1 MEKEMA
7 IGELSRRTECGIE
20 TIRYYERAGIL
31 PPPRR
36 SMARYRLYEPDDVT
50 RLRFVRRA
58 RELGFTLDEVRALL
72 LLSGSDGSRAEVRK
86 LAKSHLADVRAR
98 IVDLQKMEQVLA
110 DAAYRCECDEGP
122 GCPLI
127 ETLHQTVVA

>member
-1 MEKEMA
+1 MEREMA
-7 IGELSRRTECGIE
+7 IGQLSRRTGCSIE

-36 SMARYRLYEPDDVT
+36 SMARYRLYGADDVT
-50 RLRFVRRA
+50 RLRFVRQA
-58 RELGFTLDEVRALL
+58 RELGFPLDAVKALL
-72 LLSGSDGSRAEVRK
+72 VLSGSDRSRAEVRK

-98 IVDLQKMEQVLA
+98 IVDLQKMERVLA
-110 DAAYRCECDEGP
+110 DAAHRCECDEGP

-127 ETLHQTVVA
+127 ETLHQTVVT